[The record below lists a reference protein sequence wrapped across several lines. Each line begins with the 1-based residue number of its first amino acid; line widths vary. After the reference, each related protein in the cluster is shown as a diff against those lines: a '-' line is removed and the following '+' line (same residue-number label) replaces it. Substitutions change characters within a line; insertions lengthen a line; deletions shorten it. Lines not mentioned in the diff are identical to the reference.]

1 MERVSSTRKK
11 MDPLRTAVAAKGVEL
26 SALFFVVFEHL
37 KLPGTPPRKPRLT
50 APHGPSTGGGK
61 MSRQHISLQP
71 SEGESGPTV
80 VVGWADPTLF
90 RVELRSYHT
99 VLANYYRRFG
109 MDLDIPKG
117 AYRRFV
123 RKAES
128 FFQEQG
134 FTIVEVSEAAPRGRE
149 SQENDSNN
157 LGLWLLVLFTTLVLG
172 ICLGMLLMFVNRGL
186 IVVPSP

>member
-1 MERVSSTRKK
+1 MERVSPTRKK

-26 SALFFVVFEHL
+26 SALFFVVFEQL
-37 KLPGTPPRKPRLT
+37 ELPGTPPRKPRLT

-61 MSRQHISLQP
+61 MSRQHISLEP

-80 VVGWADPTLF
+80 VIGWADPTIL
-90 RVELRSYHT
+90 RVELRSFDT
-99 VLANYYRRFG
+99 IVSNYYRRFG

-134 FTIVEVSEAAPRGRE
+134 FTIVEVSETGPREPQEAE
-149 SQENDSNN
+149 SSQ
-157 LGLWLLVLFTTLVLG
+157 LGLWLLVLFTTLVFG
-172 ICLGMLLMFVNRGL
+172 ICLGMLLMFVNMGL